1 MAPGSY
7 NFRIASL
14 NIRGINKHSKR
25 ISTFNWIK
33 SKNFDVIFLQET
45 FSSKADENLWQ
56 SEWGGP
62 IFWSHGSKHSCGVSI
77 LVRKGFDLDPV
88 QVVSDVSGRYII
100 LKAEVQGETLYMINV
115 YAPNTDKDKSV
126 FFKQLHG
133 VITQMGITRNE
144 YVIVGGDWNTI
155 LDANIDKAGGVVKK
169 GDTKTL
175 EMKLLIIDIG
185 LINIW

>member
-1 MAPGSY
+1 MVPGSY
-7 NFRIASL
+7 NFRIGSL

-33 SKNFDVIFLQET
+33 SKNFDVMFLQET

-88 QVVSDVSGRYII
+88 QVVSDVSGRYI
-100 LKAEVQGETLYMINV
+100 Y
-115 YAPNTDKDKSV
+115 NT
-126 FFKQLHG
+126 
-133 VITQMGITRNE
+133 
-144 YVIVGGDWNTI
+144 
-155 LDANIDKAGGVVKK
+155 
-169 GDTKTL
+169 
-175 EMKLLIIDIG
+175 
-185 LINIW
+185 